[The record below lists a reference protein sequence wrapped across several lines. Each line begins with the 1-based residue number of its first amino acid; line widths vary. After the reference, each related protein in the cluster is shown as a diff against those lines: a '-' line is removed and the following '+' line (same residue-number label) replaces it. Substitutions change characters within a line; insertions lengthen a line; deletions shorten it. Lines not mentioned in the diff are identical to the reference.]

1 MTNIQKI
8 IKLIEN
14 SLDNKINPHI
24 FKRDIYYLN
33 LLVFKLYKIYSN
45 KKLSYSGK
53 ISKIMDLRDP
63 ENNIFLTKKQAKYIL
78 DNYAEDIYIL
88 YRRLYDLKQDAI
100 NNKKNNLMFGGSIK
114 TKLGTKINSIYNYLD
129 DPKTEQKARLL
140 FNWIFF
146 PLWSL
151 ENTST
156 IGPFVEIPLDI
167 LTIILD
173 NIDVVMEAFAPI
185 VPIVLD
191 TIVDLGQAIPAYGTA
206 VSAVAIPLNFLEEPI
221 EEFIAN
227 FTDIIGMYIN
237 IARKDWDMAYM
248 SALAAIPVFADI
260 MDAVITNAYIINK
273 WLLKANKE
281 LSDID
286 STIDRIEL
294 TINNYE
300 PILLELLE
308 NPNLLLQP
316 TKFIKKIII
325 PNKDV
330 LGLKSI
336 SNEQLNAILDKIGNS
351 ADILEKIK
359 KNREI
364 YLKDPEIFYKE
375 IIDPSLDSIPKNHE
389 VFKLAN
395 IILTN
400 INHLFILG

>member
-14 SLDNKINPHI
+14 SLDNKINKKI
-24 FKRDIYYLN
+24 FTRDIYYLN

-45 KKLSYSGK
+45 KKLSYTGK

-63 ENNIFLTKKQAKYIL
+63 QNNIFLTKKQAKYIL

-114 TKLGTKINSIYNYLD
+114 TKLDTKINAIYNYLD
-129 DPKTEQKARLL
+129 DPKTEQKVQLL

-237 IARKDWDMAYM
+237 IARKDWDLAYM
-248 SALAAIPVFADI
+248 SALAAIPVFADV

-330 LGLKSI
+330 LGLESI

-364 YLKDPEIFYKE
+364 YLKDPETFYKE
-375 IIDPSLDSIPKNHE
+375 IIDPLLDGIPKNHA
-389 VFKLAN
+389 VFKVAN
-395 IILTN
+395 IILKN